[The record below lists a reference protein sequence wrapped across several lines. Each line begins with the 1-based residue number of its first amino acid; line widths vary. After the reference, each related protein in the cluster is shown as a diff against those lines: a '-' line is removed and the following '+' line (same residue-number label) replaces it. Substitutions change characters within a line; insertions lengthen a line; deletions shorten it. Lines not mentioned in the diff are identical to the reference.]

1 MTKVGSNL
9 IKNLITLVLLTAI
22 TNKDDYIITLALL
35 TAITNKEDYTI
46 TLVLMT
52 VVGNQQWQNNHIRLI
67 KVQYYVIQWK
77 SSNDQ
82 TSTGDRG
89 CFHWESIGPSQI
101 HLGKYLSKEVS
112 CIASWDY
119 EFVVTLIVWSGLSH
133 HSSLAHT
140 GPISWGFSLIWAKE
154 IWMDWVQCCM
164 CVVFHAL
171 RS

>member
-67 KVQYYVIQWK
+67 KVQYYVIQ
-77 SSNDQ
+77 
-82 TSTGDRG
+82 
-89 CFHWESIGPSQI
+89 
-101 HLGKYLSKEVS
+101 
-112 CIASWDY
+112 
-119 EFVVTLIVWSGLSH
+119 
-133 HSSLAHT
+133 
-140 GPISWGFSLIWAKE
+140 
-154 IWMDWVQCCM
+154 
-164 CVVFHAL
+164 
-171 RS
+171 